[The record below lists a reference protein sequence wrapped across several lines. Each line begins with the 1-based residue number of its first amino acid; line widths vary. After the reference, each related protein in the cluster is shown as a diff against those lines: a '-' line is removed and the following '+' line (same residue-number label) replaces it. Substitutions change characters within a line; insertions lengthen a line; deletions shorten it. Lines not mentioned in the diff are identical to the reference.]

1 MDAGVAFRGLGSF
14 DASGGILYSAA
25 VPPAGAFCSCRAET
39 AQHNRTRSETTRTAI
54 RIGPPQCT
62 RIKLG
67 ERAFYSHG
75 GNPAQSF
82 FTRFHFR
89 TAPRNRRITR
99 PKATPQN
106 PARHSS
112 ARRLPEFRRSPGIP
126 RTAHPHP
133 AQSIAFVCAGRQGRV
148 LTYRSANLRALY
160 HLRLTQADAPHRLT
174 NAPIDTI
181 SLLAVSWG

>member
-1 MDAGVAFRGLGSF
+1 
-14 DASGGILYSAA
+14 
-25 VPPAGAFCSCRAET
+25 VPAAGAFCSCRAET

-89 TAPRNRRITR
+89 TARRNRRITR

-126 RTAHPHP
+126 RIAHPHP

-148 LTYRSANLRALY
+148 LTSSFRESPRIISLATYASGRPR
-160 HLRLTQADAPHRLT
+160 RLT

-181 SLLAVSWG
+181 SLLAVSWGGPLKREKR